1 MPWGPAGAG
10 DTNVDVAIRWGETGA
25 DIPAK
30 TAAHLAGLKGAAAGA
45 GTEIGERMTAAF
57 GRLEAREPTMVLRRG
72 GVAVG
77 EEGGRAR
84 GGGGARGGFVWARSG
99 FGPGGGARLGVGG
112 WRRGRAVAGP

>member
-72 GVAVG
+72 GVAAGEKGAGAPRAAGAPGRWVG
-77 EEGGRAR
+77 ALCPFYPEGGAEACWRVAVRA
-84 GGGGARGGFVWARSG
+84 A
-99 FGPGGGARLGVGG
+99 
-112 WRRGRAVAGP
+112 

>member
-72 GVAVG
+72 GVAIA
-77 EEGGRAR
+77 EEGGGAVRGAGA
-84 GGGGARGGFVWARSG
+84 GGGLCRAAARST
-99 FGPGGGARLGVGG
+99 PGWGGRWGVVG
-112 WRRGRAVAGP
+112 